1 MVCDTDSYI
10 NLNRESSKT
19 RLMGTNVHPSRKTEV
34 EKRDENEELI
44 TIKNN
49 SRNSSVSSTISHQ
62 SYNNENTHTLG
73 TNMNNPTSSSSSPST
88 TPLNHMTNK
97 NNNNSENL
105 KNSEIN
111 DENDKVEITKI
122 NSMASISSNLNLL
135 EGELPQTML
144 ENFDIPCGPITPAI
158 ATVVM
163 NVLKQGG
170 KLSFKSAHKIL
181 RISYKFLSELP
192 NTTHCTVGPEDR
204 LTVVG
209 DLHGKQWNIFLLI
222 IFITVIFVVVII
234 NVVIIFLLLL
244 FIILTFISQIY
255 FNHILYFY

>member
-73 TNMNNPTSSSSSPST
+73 TNINNPTSSSSSPST
-88 TPLNHMTNK
+88 TPLNHMINK
-97 NNNNSENL
+97 NNNNTNAENL
-105 KNSEIN
+105 KNGEN

-209 DLHGKQWNIFLLI
+209 DLHGKRLNCFLII
-222 IFITVIFVVVII
+222 IFIIVVFIYHVI
-234 NVVIIFLLLL
+234 
-244 FIILTFISQIY
+244 
-255 FNHILYFY
+255 

>member
-62 SYNNENTHTLG
+62 SYNNENTHTHG
-73 TNMNNPTSSSSSPST
+73 ANMNMNMNMNNPTSSSSSPST
-88 TPLNHMTNK
+88 APLHHMINK
-97 NNNNSENL
+97 NNTNNDNNNDNDNTENF
-105 KNSEIN
+105 KNGDVN
-111 DENDKVEITKI
+111 DLTDKVQITKT

-181 RISYKFLSELP
+181 RISYKFLLELP
-192 NTTHCTVGPEDR
+192 NTTHCTIGPEDR

-209 DLHGKQWNIFLLI
+209 DLHGKH
-222 IFITVIFVVVII
+222 
-234 NVVIIFLLLL
+234 
-244 FIILTFISQIY
+244 
-255 FNHILYFY
+255 FN

>member
-73 TNMNNPTSSSSSPST
+73 GNMNMNMNNQTSSSSSSPST
-88 TPLNHMTNK
+88 TPLNHMTN
-97 NNNNSENL
+97 NNNNNNNENL
-105 KNSEIN
+105 KNGEIN
-111 DENDKVEITKI
+111 DMDDKVEITKI

-192 NTTHCTVGPEDR
+192 NTTHCTIGPEDR

-209 DLHGKQWNIFLLI
+209 DLHGKRLN
-222 IFITVIFVVVII
+222 
-234 NVVIIFLLLL
+234 
-244 FIILTFISQIY
+244 
-255 FNHILYFY
+255 